1 MNDLQVYILTCS
13 DGSFYTGVTNDVE
26 SRFIQHSTGLNQN
39 SYTYSRRPLILS
51 WVSDQM
57 DPDSAI
63 ELEKQIKKWTRAKKK
78 ALIDGNYDSLIVL
91 SKKKFN
97 K

>member
-1 MNDLQVYILTCS
+1 MNYLQVYILTCS

-26 SRFIQHSTGLNQN
+26 SRFFQHSTGLNEN
-39 SYTYSRRPLILS
+39 SYTHSRRPLILS

-57 DPDSAI
+57 DPNSAI
-63 ELEKQIKKWTRAKKK
+63 ELEKKLKKWSRAKKK
-78 ALIDGNYDSLIVL
+78 ALIEGNYDSLIVL
-91 SKKKFN
+91 SKKNFK